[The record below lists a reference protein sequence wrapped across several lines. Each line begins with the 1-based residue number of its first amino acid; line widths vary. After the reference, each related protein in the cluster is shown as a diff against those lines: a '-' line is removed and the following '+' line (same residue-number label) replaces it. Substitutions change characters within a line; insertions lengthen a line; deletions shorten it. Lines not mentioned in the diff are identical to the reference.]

1 MLSSLGGFGDK
12 RDDEARV
19 MMAGDWTT
27 NSNLGRN
34 GVRKCVCSVK
44 DGCVEDQER
53 ISKTV
58 YLFKSS

>member
-1 MLSSLGGFGDK
+1 MMSVHKILSLIMLSSLGGFGDK

-34 GVRKCVCSVK
+34 GVRKCVCSVFA
-44 DGCVEDQER
+44 Q
-53 ISKTV
+53 
-58 YLFKSS
+58 